1 MAAAPR
7 ESTAG
12 MTEPAQPG
20 GLRVATMN
28 LWGTYGAWPQRRK
41 ALLTGFRELR
51 PDLVLFQE
59 AVETPAQHQAA
70 EVLGA
75 GYHFVHHSLREPD
88 GRGLSAASRWP
99 VSQVRELDLHIS
111 ERTAGFPR
119 SALLTEIAA
128 PPPVGPLLLVNHL
141 PNWQLDLEYERG
153 RQAVITARAIEE
165 MVAGRPLHVVL
176 AGDFDADPAAASIRF
191 WSGREALEGV
201 SVCYRDAWESARPGE
216 PGDTYTPDNP
226 LLADWDWPFRRIDY
240 IFVRC
245 GAHGGPTLAIQDCR
259 RIFDQPVDGA
269 WASDHF
275 GVCADLVTPPPLPP
289 GGGP

>member
-1 MAAAPR
+1 
-7 ESTAG
+7 

-28 LWGTYGAWPQRRK
+28 LWGTYGAWPQRRR
-41 ALLTGFRELR
+41 ALITGFRKLR
-51 PDLVLFQE
+51 PDLVVFQE

-70 EVLGA
+70 EVLGD
-75 GYHFVHHSLREPD
+75 GYHFAHHSLREPD
-88 GRGLSAASRWP
+88 GRGISAASR
-99 VSQVRELDLHIS
+99 
-111 ERTAGFPR
+111 
-119 SALLTEIAA
+119 
-128 PPPVGPLLLVNHL
+128 
-141 PNWQLDLEYERG
+141 
-153 RQAVITARAIEE
+153 
-165 MVAGRPLHVVL
+165 L
-176 AGDFDADPAAASIRF
+176 AGDFDAGPAAASIRF

-240 IFVRC
+240 IFIRC
-245 GAHGGPTLAIQDCR
+245 GGHGGPTLAVRDCR

-289 GGGP
+289 ASGRPGKSVPLRQPVT

>member
-1 MAAAPR
+1 MPTALR
-7 ESTAG
+7 ESTGG
-12 MTEPAQPG
+12 MTEPEQPG

-28 LWGTYGAWPQRRK
+28 VWGTYGSWPQRRRV
-41 ALLTGFRELR
+41 LTAGFRQLR
-51 PDLVLFQE
+51 PDLVTFQE
-59 AVETPAQHQAA
+59 AVETPAHHQAA
-70 EVLGA
+70 ELLGD
-75 GYHFVHHSLREPD
+75 GYHYVHHSLREQD
-88 GRGLSAASRWP
+88 GRGISTASRWP
-99 VSQVRELDLHIS
+99 VRQVRELDLHVS
-111 ERTAGFPR
+111 ERTEDFAR

-128 PPPVGPLLLVNHL
+128 PPPVGPVLLVNHL
-141 PNWQLDLEYERG
+141 PNWQLNLEYERC
-153 RQAVITARAIEE
+153 RQALITARAIEE
-165 MVAGRPLHVVL
+165 TRAGEPLHVVL

-216 PGDTYTPDNP
+216 PGDTYTPANP

-245 GAHGGPTLAIQDCR
+245 GEHGGPTLAVRDCR

-275 GVCADLVTPPPLPP
+275 GVCADLVTPPRPP
-289 GGGP
+289 G